1 MVTGCVKKEVKDLRS
16 LTDSV
21 ANLKGVGPKR
31 VADLATLGIDTI
43 EDLLTYYPTRYNDF
57 TPTDIES
64 AKDKQKITLQGV
76 VVSEPLLVRYGYR
89 RNRLT
94 FRMQVGKEVVIATF
108 FNQPYI
114 KKQIELNQQVT
125 VMGKWDAPRRQ
136 VTGNKLLKEKA
147 DDQNEFGA
155 VYAVN
160 KHIRQNVLQSF
171 IRQAYEEY
179 ANIIPTYLPETI
191 RQRYRLMDRRQMI
204 REIHFPQTQATAK
217 AARRTAAYEEF
228 FLFQLR
234 LQAIRRAHRQE
245 DGERILY
252 HNDELKEFIG
262 GLPFEL
268 TDAQKRVVNEIC
280 RDMRQPYQMNRLLQ
294 GDVGSGKTIVAAIA
308 IYAAITA
315 GYQAALMAPTE
326 ILAGQHAKKLA
337 KIFEGTHVQVALLT
351 GSLTAKQHRELL
363 TAMKRGDVNLIVG
376 THALIQDGVEYAN
389 LGLVITDEQHRFGV
403 NQRQQLREKGEH
415 PDVLAMTATPIPRTL
430 AITNYGEMDVSII
443 DQLPAGRKPIQTKW
457 LQSNQHAAAIHFL
470 REQLKQGAQAYVV
483 SPLIEE
489 SAALDVQNA
498 TDLYNQLSADLEPA
512 YKVGLLHGRMGT
524 EEKDEAMRQF
534 KSGELQVL
542 VATTVIEVGVDNPN
556 ATVMVIYDA
565 DRFGLAQLHQLRGRV
580 GRGSRQS
587 YCLLIADPKTDEGK
601 ARMKTMVATDDGFK
615 IAEQDLKLR
624 GSGDVLGK
632 KQSGMPEF
640 KVGDPVADLKILQIA
655 RADAGNLLGM
665 PNWDQVD
672 ENQPLVLYLKRH
684 ELETHFD

>member
-1 MVTGCVKKEVKDLRS
+1 MKDLRS

-430 AITNYGEMDVSII
+430 AITNYGEIDVSII

>member
-179 ANIIPTYLPETI
+179 TNIIPTYLPETI

-326 ILAGQHAKKLA
+326 ILAGQHAEKLA

-640 KVGDPVADLKILQIA
+640 KVGDPVADLKMLQIA

>member
-1 MVTGCVKKEVKDLRS
+1 MKDLRS

-326 ILAGQHAKKLA
+326 ILAGQHAEKLA

-640 KVGDPVADLKILQIA
+640 KVGDPVADLKMLQIA

-665 PNWDQVD
+665 SKWDQVD

>member
-204 REIHFPQTQATAK
+204 RGIHFPQTQATAK

-326 ILAGQHAKKLA
+326 ILAGQHAEKLA

>member
-326 ILAGQHAKKLA
+326 ILAGQHAEKLA

-363 TAMKRGDVNLIVG
+363 TAMKRRDVNLIVG

>member
-1 MVTGCVKKEVKDLRS
+1 MRS
-16 LTDSV
+16 LADSV

-57 TPTDIES
+57 TPTDIDS

-76 VVSEPLLVRYGYR
+76 IVSEPILTRYGYR
-89 RNRLT
+89 RNRLAL
-94 FRMQVGKEVVIATF
+94 RMQVGKEVILVTF
-108 FNQPYI
+108 FNQPYL
-114 KKQIELNQQVT
+114 KKQLALNQQVT
-125 VMGKWDAPRRQ
+125 VMGKWDAKRRQ
-136 VTGNKLLKEKA
+136 ITANKLIKKQA
-147 DDQNEFGA
+147 DNRNEFGA
-155 VYAVN
+155 VYSVN
-160 KHIRQNVLQSF
+160 KHIRQNTLQSF

-179 ANIIPTYLPETI
+179 ANIIPTYLPETL
-191 RQRYRLMDRRQMI
+191 RQRYRLLDRRQMI
-204 REIHFPQTQATAK
+204 KEIHFPQNQATAK

-245 DGERILY
+245 NGDRILY
-252 HNDELKEFIG
+252 RNDELKEFIA

-268 TDAQKRVVNEIC
+268 TTAQKRVVNEIC

-326 ILAGQHAKKLA
+326 ILAGQHAEKLA
-337 KIFEGTHVQVALLT
+337 KVFEGTHVHVALLT
-351 GSLTAKQHRELL
+351 GSLTAKQHRELM

-376 THALIQDGVEYAN
+376 THALIQDDVEYAN

-430 AITNYGEMDVSII
+430 AITSYGEMDVSVI
-443 DQLPAGRKPIQTKW
+443 DELPAGRKPIRTNW
-457 LQSNQHAAAIHFL
+457 LQSNQHAEAIRFL
-470 REQLKQGAQAYVV
+470 REQLKDGAQAYVV

-498 TDLYNQLSADLEPA
+498 TDLYNQLSVDLGPS

-524 EEKDEAMRQF
+524 DEKDETMRQF
-534 KSGELQVL
+534 KEGKLQVL

-601 ARMKTMVATDDGFK
+601 ARMKTMVATNDGFK
-615 IAEQDLKLR
+615 VAEQDLKLR

-640 KVGDPVADLKILQIA
+640 KVGDPVADLKMLQIA
-655 RADAGNLLGM
+655 RADAGNLLAT
-665 PNWDQVD
+665 PNWDNVD

-684 ELETHFD
+684 ELKTHFD

>member
-1 MVTGCVKKEVKDLRS
+1 MRS
-16 LTDSV
+16 LADSV

-57 TPTDIES
+57 TPTDIDS

-76 VVSEPLLVRYGYR
+76 IVSEPILTRYGYR
-89 RNRLT
+89 RNRLAL
-94 FRMQVGKEVVIATF
+94 RMQVGKEVILVTF
-108 FNQPYI
+108 FNQPYL
-114 KKQIELNQQVT
+114 KKQLALNQQVT
-125 VMGKWDAPRRQ
+125 VMGKWDAKRRQ
-136 VTGNKLLKEKA
+136 ITANKLIKEQA
-147 DDQNEFGA
+147 DNHNEFGA
-155 VYAVN
+155 VYSVN
-160 KHIRQNVLQSF
+160 KHIRQNTLQSF

-179 ANIIPTYLPETI
+179 ANIIPTYLPETL
-191 RQRYRLMDRRQMI
+191 RQRYRLLDRRQMI
-204 REIHFPQTQATAK
+204 KEIHFPQNQATAK

-245 DGERILY
+245 NGDRILY
-252 HNDELKEFIG
+252 RNDELKEFIA

-268 TDAQKRVVNEIC
+268 TTAQKRVVNEIC

-326 ILAGQHAKKLA
+326 ILAGQHAEKLA
-337 KIFEGTHVQVALLT
+337 KVFEGTHVHVALLT
-351 GSLTAKQHRELL
+351 GSLTAKQHRELM

-376 THALIQDGVEYAN
+376 THALIQDDVEYAN

-430 AITNYGEMDVSII
+430 AITSYGEMDVSVI
-443 DQLPAGRKPIQTKW
+443 DELPAGRKPIRTNW
-457 LQSNQHAAAIHFL
+457 LQSNQHAEAIRFL
-470 REQLKQGAQAYVV
+470 REQLKDGAQAYVV

-498 TDLYNQLSADLEPA
+498 TDLYNQLSVDLGPS

-524 EEKDEAMRQF
+524 DEKDETMRQF
-534 KSGELQVL
+534 KEGKLQVL

-601 ARMKTMVATDDGFK
+601 ARMKTMVATNDGFK
-615 IAEQDLKLR
+615 VAEQDLKLR

-640 KVGDPVADLKILQIA
+640 KVGDPVADLKMLQIA
-655 RADAGNLLGM
+655 RADAGNLLAT
-665 PNWDQVD
+665 PNWDNVD

-684 ELETHFD
+684 ELKTHFD

>member
-94 FRMQVGKEVVIATF
+94 FRMQVGNEVVIATF

-125 VMGKWDAPRRQ
+125 VMGKWDASRRQ
-136 VTGNKLLKEKA
+136 VTGNKLLKGKA
-147 DDQNEFGA
+147 DDRNEFGA

-326 ILAGQHAKKLA
+326 ILAGQHAEKLA

-640 KVGDPVADLKILQIA
+640 KVGDPVADLKMLQIA

>member
-1 MVTGCVKKEVKDLRS
+1 MKDLRS

-43 EDLLTYYPTRYNDF
+43 EDLLTYYPTRYNEF

-94 FRMQVGKEVVIATF
+94 FRMQVGNEVVIATF

-125 VMGKWDAPRRQ
+125 VMGKWDAYRRQ

-147 DDQNEFGA
+147 DDRNEFGE

-204 REIHFPQTQATAK
+204 REIHSPQTQATAK

-326 ILAGQHAKKLA
+326 ILAGQHAEKLA

-640 KVGDPVADLKILQIA
+640 KVGDPVADLKMLQIA

-665 PNWDQVD
+665 PNWDQAD

>member
-556 ATVMVIYDA
+556 AMVMVIYDA

>member
-94 FRMQVGKEVVIATF
+94 FRMQVGNEVVIATF

-147 DDQNEFGA
+147 DDRNEFGP

-245 DGERILY
+245 DGDQILY

-268 TDAQKRVVNEIC
+268 TDAQKRDVNEIC

-326 ILAGQHAKKLA
+326 ILAGQHAEKLA

-640 KVGDPVADLKILQIA
+640 KVGDPVADLKMLQIA